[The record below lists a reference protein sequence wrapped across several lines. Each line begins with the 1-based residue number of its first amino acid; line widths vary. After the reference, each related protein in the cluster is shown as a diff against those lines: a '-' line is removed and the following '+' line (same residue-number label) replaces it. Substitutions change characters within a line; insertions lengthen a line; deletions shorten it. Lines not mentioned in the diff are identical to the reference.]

1 MQWRHL
7 VAVAHVVSVRE
18 QRVQSLRSAW
28 LPPPLA
34 PGVKPAAGAIII
46 IIIIVIIRETERLTL
61 PGPKRLHIFKCTYIQ
76 NSMHTTLTNAH
87 THKD

>member
-7 VAVAHVVSVRE
+7 VAVAHVVSIRE

-46 IIIIVIIRETERLTL
+46 IIIIITVIIRETERLTRT
-61 PGPKRLHIFKCTYIQ
+61 GPKRLHIFKCTYVQ
-76 NSMHTTLTNAH
+76 NSMHT
-87 THKD
+87 